1 MLLVIVFAV
10 LYIITGSV
18 SAALFLMLLTTPF
31 IALLYIVVEII
42 KAALEK

>member
-1 MLLVIVFAV
+1 MLLIIVFAV

-18 SAALFLMLLTTPF
+18 SATLFLMLITTPV

-42 KAALEK
+42 KAAFEK